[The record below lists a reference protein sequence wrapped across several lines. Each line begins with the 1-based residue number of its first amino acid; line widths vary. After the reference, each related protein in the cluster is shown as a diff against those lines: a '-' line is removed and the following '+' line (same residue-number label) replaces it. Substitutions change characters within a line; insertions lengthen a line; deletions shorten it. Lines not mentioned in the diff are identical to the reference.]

1 MILKTVFSIKNLTV
15 FGIAAFGLCFWAG
28 DAKAQ
33 SEREKSEIEHER
45 PIIKPLV
52 ENQSDQVDLQLHDN
66 LAPAS
71 TTTTT
76 APSVKTT
83 SPKKVEAQVSGE
95 GKKVEPTPSTLSFN
109 IFLYIVD
116 KFKAD

>member
-15 FGIAAFGLCFWAG
+15 FGIAAFCLCFWAG
-28 DAKAQ
+28 DAMAQ
-33 SEREKSEIEHER
+33 SEREKSEIEREK
-45 PIIKPLV
+45 PVVKPLL
-52 ENQSDQVDLQLHDN
+52 ENQSDQVDMPVRDSHS
-66 LAPAS
+66 PISTVAS
-71 TTTTT
+71 
-76 APSVKTT
+76 PNVKTV
-83 SPKKVEAQVSGE
+83 SPKKVETQVSGE

>member
-15 FGIAAFGLCFWAG
+15 FSIAVIGFCFWAG
-28 DAKAQ
+28 DTMAQ
-33 SEREKSEIEHER
+33 SEREKSEIEREK

-52 ENQSDQVDLQLHDN
+52 ENQSDQVDIQFRDN
-66 LAPAS
+66 VAPAS
-71 TTTTT
+71 TST
-76 APSVKTT
+76 ATNVNVKPVT
-83 SPKKVEAQVSGE
+83 PKKEVQVSGE

>member
-15 FGIAAFGLCFWAG
+15 FGIAAFGLCLWAG
-28 DAKAQ
+28 DSMAQ
-33 SEREKSEIEHER
+33 SEREKSEIEREK
-45 PIIKPLV
+45 PITKPLS
-52 ENQSDQVDLQLHDN
+52 ENHSDQVDMPLQDN
-66 LAPAS
+66 FSPAS
-71 TTTTT
+71 T
-76 APSVKTT
+76 APTPIVKTV
-83 SPKKVEAQVSGE
+83 SPKKAENQVSGE

>member
-15 FGIAAFGLCFWAG
+15 FGIAAFALCFWAS

-33 SEREKSEIEHER
+33 SEREKSEIERER

-52 ENQSDQVDLQLHDN
+52 EHQSDQVDLQLHDN
-66 LAPAS
+66 IAPA
-71 TTTTT
+71 TTTT